1 NYASLLGYFNLCSF
15 GVFYEARSNTRINR
29 MKIINAVSKSV
40 PQPHKVD
47 LNSPN
52 RIIIVQ
58 IEKIICMVGVIER
71 YTVLA
76 KFNLKQLTSPPQK
89 QLMGQLELDS
99 AAVSC
104 WLSRGSHC

>member
-1 NYASLLGYFNLCSF
+1 
-15 GVFYEARSNTRINR
+15 

-58 IEKIICMVGVIER
+58 IEKVNFR
-71 YTVLA
+71 
-76 KFNLKQLTSPPQK
+76 
-89 QLMGQLELDS
+89 
-99 AAVSC
+99 
-104 WLSRGSHC
+104 